1 MKTNSING
9 LRDSV
14 GGWHTDAG
22 EIGSIA
28 VDYFT
33 TLFSISNPSTIEEVI
48 APVKQVVC
56 PDMNARLM
64 APYSAE
70 EVKRALFQMSPSK
83 SPGPDGMTA
92 LFFQKFWN
100 IVGTNVTDA
109 VLDFLNCGKMLS
121 SINFT
126 HIALVPK
133 VKSPDCMPQFRP
145 ISLCN
150 VLYKIV
156 SKVLVNRMKVILPW
170 VISDSQS
177 AFVLG
182 HMITDNVIIAF
193 EVIHYL
199 KNLRGGRNVQMVAKL
214 DMSKAYDR
222 VEWDYLKAIL
232 LKLGFHARWV
242 MLIMECVSSATY
254 SVLVNGEPTGYIKPS
269 RGLRQG
275 DPLSPYLFL
284 ICAEGLSALIRKAEH
299 DRLIH
304 GVAISRGGP
313 HISHFLLLMIAL
325 FSVELQILVVRL
337 CIIYCYY
344 MRRRLGRKLMVRRQ
358 LYFLA
363 RILLKKQD

>member
-1 MKTNSING
+1 
-9 LRDSV
+9 
-14 GGWHTDAG
+14 
-22 EIGSIA
+22 
-28 VDYFT
+28 
-33 TLFSISNPSTIEEVI
+33 
-48 APVKQVVC
+48 
-56 PDMNARLM
+56 
-64 APYSAE
+64 
-70 EVKRALFQMSPSK
+70 
-83 SPGPDGMTA
+83 
-92 LFFQKFWN
+92 
-100 IVGTNVTDA
+100 
-109 VLDFLNCGKMLS
+109 
-121 SINFT
+121 
-126 HIALVPK
+126 
-133 VKSPDCMPQFRP
+133 
-145 ISLCN
+145 
-150 VLYKIV
+150 
-156 SKVLVNRMKVILPW
+156 
-170 VISDSQS
+170 
-177 AFVLG
+177 
-182 HMITDNVIIAF
+182 MITDNVIIAF

-199 KNLRGGRNVQMVAKL
+199 KNLRGGRNVQMAAKL
-214 DMSKAYDR
+214 DMSKAYDK

-284 ICAEGLSALIRKAEH
+284 ICAEGLSALIRKAKH

-313 HISHFLLLMIAL
+313 RISHFLLLMIAL